1 MKRPIIVVE
10 DDEDD
15 REFLTHVFRKLQL
28 RRTVMM
34 FKDGMEAFEYL
45 STKSATEPFLVIS
58 DINMPRMNGLE
69 LRDSLQKAEHFKLKA
84 IPFVFLTTAKARDKT
99 IGEYLDCMQGFF
111 TKSPVLDELTNTV
124 RKIVEYWEECNLPP
138 TARACA

>member
-1 MKRPIIVVE
+1 MNRPIIVVE

-45 STKSATEPFLVIS
+45 NAKSATEPFLVIS

-69 LRDSLQKAEHFKLKA
+69 LRDQLQKAEHFKLKA

-99 IGEYLDCMQGFF
+99 IQEYVDCMQ
-111 TKSPVLDELTNTV
+111 
-124 RKIVEYWEECNLPP
+124 
-138 TARACA
+138 